1 MRGQTRKCYLLN
13 VDEKILTAH
22 AADREFCAK
31 FR

>member
-1 MRGQTRKCYLLN
+1 MGETDENDIPLN
-13 VDEKILTAH
+13 VDEKILTAY